1 MSTTFLNA
9 KTTTIIIA
17 VVVAGFSLP
26 LSARDSVAL
35 SEADL
40 AIQWADDAEGLNQRA
55 LRENFP
61 VLAAIIKKWHIP
73 VPSDQINVFRIP
85 NAILKPPEI
94 VDPRATSIWED
105 FVRAREKRAEALFQL
120 AVRSAQSHK
129 IGRAHV

>member
-17 VVVAGFSLP
+17 VVVFGFSLP

-40 AIQWADDAEGLNQRA
+40 ATQWAADAEGLNQRA

-105 FVRAREKRAEALFQL
+105 FVRQE
-120 AVRSAQSHK
+120 RSELRHSFNLP
-129 IGRAHV
+129 